1 MIRSVRTIAF
11 IFLLYA
17 CSDKEISLPEH
28 SALYDLAAPI
38 RLEED
43 TTHVLLTDYFLYPER
58 IQKIVAP
65 ENIQVIQSKDKK
77 EIQLIPTGDEQ
88 PMENLGF
95 KYEGYFYDIPVL
107 KNTKQAI
114 LYRFDP
120 QGKNYKK
127 VQLAGDM
134 NAWNPELTNLEYKD
148 GLWETVLY
156 LAPGDYSYLLVTDG
170 VKKLDPGNKLKVD
183 NHSGG
188 FNSLL
193 QVKDESNKAPLIYT
207 ESVKKDTL
215 FVGSRQPVKE
225 WLVYL
230 QNRRLTDRYLLTSVK
245 GVGIVIPAAASGQD
259 RSEIRIW
266 AVNDY
271 GVSNDILIPL
281 ERGKVILDAHR
292 LNRFDKRTSTLYFLM
307 VDRFNDSLPTNN
319 RPLASR
325 EVLPIADYMGGDIAG
340 VTQKLKEGYFDSL
353 GINTIWLSPIT
364 QNPEGAYGLW
374 KNPRTK
380 FSGYHGY
387 WPVSSSKVDDR
398 YGTSGELKE
407 LVEEA
412 HKRNIN
418 VILDYVAN
426 HVHEEHPLYRQH
438 KDWATDLYLPDG
450 SLNTERWDEHRLT
463 TWFDTFLPTL
473 DLERPEVYE
482 PLTDSA
488 LYWIKE
494 YGLDGFRH
502 DATKHIPEVFWRTLT
517 YKLKK
522 EVMFPKHITIYQVGE
537 TYGSRELI
545 ASYIGSG
552 LMDGQ
557 FDFNVYDDAV
567 AVFARP
573 NVGFQRLNRSLE
585 ESFHYYG
592 VHNLMSYISGNQ
604 DRARFISYAAGDL
617 TFEEDSKTAG
627 WTRKIGERKPSDM
640 KAYDKLVQ
648 LIAFNATIPGIPVI
662 YYGDEI
668 GMTGGNDPDN
678 RRMMRFDSL
687 SEEEQMV
694 KEKTSRL
701 LKFRRN
707 SMPLMYGDFIPLR
720 VETDV
725 YAYLRS
731 YFGEDVVV
739 VFNKGQEAVTLKL
752 DLPQRD
758 RKGTFHSLFG
768 GRFSYDNSHL
778 IVDVPADG
786 VEIVYNQLPSEYP

>member
-1 MIRSVRTIAF
+1 MSKYMILMLWFPLFYSCKQEA
-11 IFLLYA
+11 
-17 CSDKEISLPEH
+17 DLPEH
-28 SALYDLAAPI
+28 AAIYDLATPI
-38 RLEED
+38 RLNND
-43 TTHVLLTDYFLYPER
+43 TTWVYLTDYFLYPE
-58 IQKIVAP
+58 KIDKITVP
-65 ENIQVIQSKDKK
+65 ENIGLIRGENKK
-77 EIQLIPTGDEQ
+77 EIGLVPGEKLK
-88 PMENLGF
+88 PMENIRF
-95 KYEGYFYDIPVL
+95 RYEGYNYDIPVL
-107 KNTKQAI
+107 RSVKKAVK
-114 LYRFDP
+114 YVFDP
-120 QGKNYKK
+120 KGKHYKQ

-134 NAWNPELTNLEYKD
+134 NAWNPENTNLVYKD
-148 GLWETVLY
+148 GLWQTTLY
-156 LAPGDYSYLLVTDG
+156 MAPGQYQYLLVLDG
-170 VKKLDPGNKLKVD
+170 KKVLDPANKKRID
-183 NHSGG
+183 NNMGG
-188 FNSLL
+188 YNSLWTL
-193 QVKDESNKAPLIYT
+193 EEETEKAPVIFTSYV
-207 ESVKKDTL
+207 EGDTVYL
-215 FVGSRQPVKE
+215 CNRNAVGE
-225 WLVYL
+225 WMVYL
-230 QNRRLTDRYLLTSVK
+230 QNQRLGRRYLIPEK
-245 GVGIVIPAAASGQD
+245 DGIGILIPETA
-259 RSEIRIW
+259 RKFKRTELRIW
-266 AVNDY
+266 ALNEY

-281 ERGKVILDAHR
+281 EYGKVILKASLLD
-292 LNRFDKRTSTLYFLM
+292 RFDKRAATLYFLM
-307 VDRFNDSLPTNN
+307 IDRFKDSLTENN
-319 RPLASR
+319 HPINSK

-364 QNPEGAYGLW
+364 QNPEGAYGFW
-374 KNPRTK
+374 KNPQTK

-387 WPVSSSKVDDR
+387 WPVSSSKVDYR
-398 YGTSGELKE
+398 YGTPEELKE

-426 HVHEEHPLYRQH
+426 HVHEEHPLYKQH

-450 SLNTERWDEHRLT
+450 TLNTERWDDHRLT

-473 DLERPEVYE
+473 NLEKKEVYE
-482 PLTDSA
+482 PMTDSA

-502 DATKHIPEVFWRTLT
+502 DATKHIPEIFWRTLT

-522 EVMFPKHITIYQVGE
+522 DVLLPEDITIYQVGE

-573 NVGFQRLNRSLE
+573 DVSFQRLNNSLE

-592 VHNLMSYISGNQ
+592 THSLMSYISGNQ

-617 TFEEDSKTAG
+617 RFDEDSKAAG
-627 WTRKIGERKPSDM
+627 WTRKIGERKPSDDT
-640 KAYDKLVQ
+640 AYDKLIQ
-648 LIAFNATIPGIPVI
+648 LIAFNATIPGIPVV

-678 RRMMRFDSL
+678 RRMMRFDGL
-687 SEEEQMV
+687 SEEERMV
-694 KEKTSRL
+694 KEKTAELTR
-701 LKFRRN
+701 FRRS

-720 VETDV
+720 VEKDV

-739 VFNKGQEAVTLKL
+739 VFNKGQESVTLQLKL
-752 DLPQRD
+752 PERD
-758 RKGTFHSLFG
+758 RKGPFHSLFG

-778 IVDVPADG
+778 IVDVPANG
-786 VEIVYNQLPSEYP
+786 VEIVYNRFAR